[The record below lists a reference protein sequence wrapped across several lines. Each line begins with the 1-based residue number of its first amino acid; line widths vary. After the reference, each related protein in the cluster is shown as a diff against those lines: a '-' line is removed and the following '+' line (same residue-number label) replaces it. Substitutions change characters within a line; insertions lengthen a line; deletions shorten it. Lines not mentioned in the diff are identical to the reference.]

1 MGPTRRSAALALV
14 GGLTGG
20 LLSGC
25 GFELRQAPPLA
36 FRSMALTGFA
46 DGSPLG
52 ATLRRELMRA
62 GVALRDNPAQAETV
76 FDALADARERTV
88 AASTAVGQV
97 RELQL
102 RVRLRFRVATP
113 AGQLL
118 LAASDLLLTRDMSY
132 SETAALAK
140 QQEEAL
146 LYAAMDE
153 DIVTQVLRRLASV
166 KL

>member
-1 MGPTRRSAALALV
+1 MPKRRAIAIAGIAGVALA
-14 GGLTGG
+14 
-20 LLSGC
+20 GC
-25 GFELRQAPPLA
+25 GFRLRQPPQLA
-36 FRSMALTGFA
+36 FRSMALVGFA

-52 ATLRRELMRA
+52 AALRRELTRA
-62 GVALRDNPAQAETV
+62 GVELRANPAQAQTV

-113 AGQLL
+113 AGKLL
-118 LAASDLLLTRDMSY
+118 LPASDLLLTRDMSY

-140 QQEEAL
+140 QQEEATL
-146 LYAAMDE
+146 FAAMDE
-153 DIVTQVLRRLASV
+153 DIVGQVLRRLASV
-166 KL
+166 TL